1 MKDRMRMVF
10 IVIINMRMNL
20 YMDKVRNNIF
30 YNYFY
35 IRIDQVTT
43 ESMYYYTNISHP

>member
-1 MKDRMRMVF
+1 MS
-10 IVIINMRMNL
+10 
-20 YMDKVRNNIF
+20 NNIF

-43 ESMYYYTNISHP
+43 ESMYYYNNISHSK